1 MTFRLGLIL
10 GFMMMLAT
18 EPASAQAQARAVDP
32 FDYPP
37 KVRMPTQEEVS
48 QVSRSVQDARAAY
61 ARGDLDQAAAQYLL
75 ILELLHRTFGQ
86 YHPFTLEV
94 SANYATAQSSA
105 GRYEIAR
112 PIQELAARGLMDYYG
127 EDDPRARVI
136 LGALATTYREMGE
149 TDRAVRI
156 LLWMVNKDLDNP
168 AVKPAETLPQLLDL
182 AGVLVWA
189 ERYEEAR
196 PFLTVSE
203 QAYAE
208 LGRVEPRFERR
219 IAALSGSIHAAQ
231 DRPLEA
237 EAAFRRALAT
247 DVSGY
252 DTGLGPHITLQTME
266 ELADVLIRTRQSGEA
281 LETYRDMGALLTARA
296 GTEGRGR
303 SEVNTFAGAFRGLVR
318 AAWDVGSER

>member
-1 MTFRLGLIL
+1 MMPRLGLIFAFSMTL
-10 GFMMMLAT
+10 IAG
-18 EPASAQAQARAVDP
+18 PAMAQAVDP

-48 QVSRSVQDARAAY
+48 QVSRSVQEARAAY
-61 ARGDLDQAAAQYLL
+61 ATGDLDQAATQYLL
-75 ILELLHRTFGQ
+75 ILELLDRTFGQ

-94 SANYATAQSSA
+94 SANYAVVQSSA
-105 GRYEIAR
+105 GRYETAR

-127 EDDPRARVI
+127 EDDPRARTI

-168 AVKPAETLPQLLDL
+168 AMNPAETLPQLLDL

-189 ERYEEAR
+189 GRHEEAQ

-219 IAALSGSIHAAQ
+219 ISALSGDIHTAQ
-231 DRPLEA
+231 GRLVEA
-237 EAAFRRALAT
+237 EAAYRRALAS
-247 DVSGY
+247 DVDG
-252 DTGLGPHITLQTME
+252 DETGLGPQITLQTMQS
-266 ELADVLIRTRQSGEA
+266 LAGVLTRTRQRRAA
-281 LETYRDMGALLTARA
+281 LETYREMSALLTQRA
-296 GTEGRGR
+296 GMEGRGR
-303 SEVNTFAGAFRGLVR
+303 TEVNAFASVFRGLVR
-318 AAWDVGSER
+318 SAWSVGAAPRT